1 MATQTELQALA
12 QELVQSGGLVEAV
25 LNEIESRSHSIDE
38 LPVVNNINEVTSLPG
53 KKGNDM
59 VLVPIEELKKPAIAA
74 ATTAQTAAG
83 TANQAAQS
91 ANAAAQ
97 TANNAAQTAQ
107 TAAETANQAAQ
118 NANNAAQTITQAQG
132 KINLALYGSS
142 ARFDEFIDDAVILD
156 KGITTGDIVYVIAKQ
171 TFACRSSAGEYLN
184 WWNDVDAY
192 IDSESSNIH
201 KDKIYLC
208 GASLYVWSDEENN
221 LVEVSGSG
229 SGSGFYN
236 VTNEQPLE
244 SGFYTKET
252 ALAALANAKVKDE
265 NKPGMIMSFEV
276 SAGKWVDYRFTATDI
291 ANFLTPAS
299 WEEYGSGKIKSIS
312 LNGQSII
319 PDVNGNV
326 ALTFD
331 QISVDESMDEASSN
345 PVQNAA
351 VTAKMRELESSA
363 VAGVE
368 VVEEDDKNILTIYG

>member
-132 KINLALYGSS
+132 KIGT
-142 ARFDEFIDDAVILD
+142 V
-156 KGITTGDIVYVIAKQ
+156 
-171 TFACRSSAGEYLN
+171 
-184 WWNDVDAY
+184 
-192 IDSESSNIH
+192 
-201 KDKIYLC
+201 
-208 GASLYVWSDEENN
+208 
-221 LVEVSGSG
+221 
-229 SGSGFYN
+229 
-236 VTNEQPLE
+236 
-244 SGFYTKET
+244 
-252 ALAALANAKVKDE
+252 VKC
-265 NKPGMIMSFEV
+265 
-276 SAGKWVDYRFTATDI
+276 
-291 ANFLTPAS
+291 
-299 WEEYGSGKIKSIS
+299 
-312 LNGQSII
+312 
-319 PDVNGNV
+319 
-326 ALTFD
+326 
-331 QISVDESMDEASSN
+331 
-345 PVQNAA
+345 
-351 VTAKMRELESSA
+351 
-363 VAGVE
+363 
-368 VVEEDDKNILTIYG
+368 

>member
-38 LPVVNNINEVTSLPG
+38 LPVVSNINEVTSLPG

-74 ATTAQTAAG
+74 ATTAHTAAG

-118 NANNAAQTITQAQG
+118 NANDAAQAITQVQG
-132 KINLALYGSS
+132 KINLALYGST

-171 TFACRSSAGEYLN
+171 TFACRSSAGEYTN

-236 VTNEQPLE
+236 VTNEQPL
-244 SGFYTKET
+244 
-252 ALAALANAKVKDE
+252 LL
-265 NKPGMIMSFEV
+265 
-276 SAGKWVDYRFTATDI
+276 
-291 ANFLTPAS
+291 L
-299 WEEYGSGKIKSIS
+299 
-312 LNGQSII
+312 
-319 PDVNGNV
+319 
-326 ALTFD
+326 
-331 QISVDESMDEASSN
+331 
-345 PVQNAA
+345 
-351 VTAKMRELESSA
+351 
-363 VAGVE
+363 
-368 VVEEDDKNILTIYG
+368 